1 MRILIVLIL
10 SILFNPFGHAQIMES
25 TKVMSQGD
33 NNALTVK
40 LPDTEVKVVEKE
52 WESFIKGYKGKLR
65 KIKKSSEIF
74 ADDAKLENISS
85 NTVDVYALVSERG
98 EDTEL
103 AVWFDLGGAY
113 LNSETHPEQY
123 NHAKV
128 MLNEFLGKVSKTY
141 IANLL
146 NEEEKKMKDLEGVL
160 KDIEKSSA
168 NSVKDIEKYEEKIQ
182 EAKANIEKCKSDKE
196 GALKDIEA
204 QKAVIKKVKM
214 QLKSSCKPTF

>member
-1 MRILIVLIL
+1 
-10 SILFNPFGHAQIMES
+10 MES
-25 TKVMSQGD
+25 TKAMSQGD
-33 NNALTVK
+33 KNALSVK

-52 WESFIKGYKGKLR
+52 WESFIKGYKAKLR

-85 NTVDVYALVSERG
+85 NTVDVYALVSPRG

-103 AVWFDLGGAY
+103 SVWFDLGGVY
-113 LNSETHPEQY
+113 LNSTSHPDQY
-123 NHAKV
+123 NSAKV

-146 NEEEKKMKDLEGVL
+146 NEEEKKMKDLENVL
-160 KDIEKSSA
+160 KDIDKSSA
-168 NSVKDIEKYEEKIQ
+168 NSVKDIEKYKEKIS
-182 EAKANIEKCKSDKE
+182 EAEANIEKLKIDKE

-214 QLKSSCKPTF
+214 QLKS

>member
-10 SILFNPFGHAQIMES
+10 SILFNPFGQAQIMES
-25 TKVMSQGD
+25 AKVMSQGD

-103 AVWFDLGGAY
+103 SVWFDLGGAY

-128 MLNEFLGKVSKTY
+128 MLNDFLGKVSKTY

-168 NSVKDIEKYEEKIQ
+168 NSVKDIEKFEEKIQ

-196 GALKDIEA
+196 GALKDIDA

-214 QLKSSCKPTF
+214 QLKG